1 MAIANFLSKASSQ
14 DNTVFRD
21 WGSKLSA
28 AIQDV
33 GFVKTSDSGQINWA
47 TVNIVAGQ
55 MAGYEIFRFNDV
67 LQATHPIFIKLEYGS
82 VSGSYAGFRTTV
94 GKATDGAGNLS
105 GILHQAAS
113 CPNGTQDST
122 TNFTSYVSSGDGSM
136 LVFSLWPQFNQSYS
150 YWHKFVIERSRDA
163 NGNATGDCT
172 FCYRYTAAGTS
183 GSRSEAT
190 DYGTGQTNIVN
201 RGSINTGYE
210 IGASTSLNNGN
221 DTPLFKSEVVTPS
234 RVKWNPLSIL
244 GYAQSDAGNLQII
257 DVEGTN
263 YLTLGNLAGQYAD
276 VSLQQYAC
284 LAIAYY

>member
-28 AIQDV
+28 AIQAV

-55 MAGYEIFRFNDV
+55 MVGYDIFRFNDA
-67 LQATHPIFIKLEYGS
+67 LQATHPIFIKLEYGNT
-82 VSGSYAGFRTTV
+82 GGACAGFRVTV

-113 CPNGTQDST
+113 CPNGDQNNT

-163 NGNATGDCT
+163 NGNATGDGT
-172 FCYRYTAAGTS
+172 FCYRHTAAAS
-183 GSRSEAT
+183 NGSRSEAT
-190 DYGTGQTNIVN
+190 DYVTRQTNIVN
-201 RGSINTGYE
+201 RGSIYTGYE
-210 IGASTSLNNGN
+210 IGVSTSLNNGN

-244 GYAQSDAGNLQII
+244 GYAYSDAGNLQII

>member
-1 MAIANFLSKASSQ
+1 MAIASFLSKASSL

-28 AIQDV
+28 AIQAV

-55 MAGYEIFRFNDV
+55 MVGYEIFRFNDA

-82 VSGSYAGFRTTV
+82 VGGSYAGFKTTV

-113 CPNGTQDST
+113 CPNGNSDAA

-136 LVFSLWPQFNQSYS
+136 LVFSLWPAFNQSYS
-150 YWHKFVIERSRDA
+150 YFHRFVIERSRDA
-163 NGNATGDCT
+163 SGNATGDGT
-172 FCYRYTAAGTS
+172 FCYRHTGGGPG

-190 DYGTGQTNIVN
+190 DYVTGKTNIVN
-201 RGSINTGYE
+201 RGSIYTGYE
-210 IGASTSLNNGN
+210 IGASTTLNNGN

-257 DVEGTN
+257 EVEGTN
-263 YLTLGNLAGQYAD
+263 YLTLGSLAGQYAD
-276 VSLQQYAC
+276 VALQQYAC

>member
-1 MAIANFLSKASSQ
+1 MAIASFLSKASYQ

-28 AIQDV
+28 AIQAV
-33 GFVKTSDSGQINWA
+33 GLVKTSDSGQINWA

-55 MAGYEIFRFNDV
+55 MAGYEIFRFNDA
-67 LQATHPIFIKLEYGS
+67 LQATHPIFIKLEYGGT
-82 VSGSYAGFRTTV
+82 GSAYALFRVTV

-105 GILHQAAS
+105 GILHQAAT
-113 CPNGTQDST
+113 CPNGSHDYA

-150 YWHKFVIERSRDA
+150 YLHKFVIERSRDA
-163 NGNATGDCT
+163 SGNATGDGT
-172 FCYRYTAAGTS
+172 FCYRHTATGTG

-190 DYGTGQTNIVN
+190 DYVTGQTNIVN
-201 RGSINTGYE
+201 RGSIYTGYE
-210 IGASTSLNNGN
+210 IGVSTSLNNGN

-234 RVKWNPLSIL
+234 RLKWNPLSIL
-244 GYAQSDAGNLQII
+244 GYAYSDAGNLQII

-276 VSLQQYAC
+276 VALQQYAC

>member
-1 MAIANFLSKASSQ
+1 MAIASFLSKASSL

-28 AIQDV
+28 AIQAV
-33 GFVKTSDSGQINWA
+33 GLVKTSDSGQINWA
-47 TVNIVAGQ
+47 TVNIVASQ
-55 MAGYEIFRFNDV
+55 MAGYEIFRFNDA

-82 VSGSYAGFRTTV
+82 VGGTYAGFRTTV

-113 CPNGTQDST
+113 CPNGNQNNGTD
-122 TNFTSYVSSGDGSM
+122 FTSYVSSGDGSM
-136 LVFSLWPQFNQSYS
+136 LVFSLWSQFNQSYS
-150 YWHKFVIERSRDA
+150 YFHRFVIERSRDA
-163 NGNATGDCT
+163 SGNATGDGT
-172 FCYRYTAAGTS
+172 FCYRHTVGVPS

-190 DYGTGQTNIVN
+190 DYITEQANIVN
-201 RGSINTGYE
+201 RGSIYTGYE
-210 IGASTSLNNGN
+210 IGASTTLNNGN

-257 DVEGTN
+257 EVEGTN
-263 YLTLGNLAGQYAD
+263 YLTLGSLAGQYAD
-276 VSLQQYAC
+276 VALQQYAC